1 MNVLAMFARYW
12 QPGAVK
18 TRLAAVW
25 GDDRASQI
33 YLAFVRTLLARC
45 AAIGDER
52 WLVFT
57 PADARTAFEE
67 LAARDW
73 RLKEQS
79 AGDLGQRMASLFS
92 EAFKCGT
99 RRCVL
104 IGSDS
109 PTLPEDYL
117 TKAFELLERVPLVL
131 GPARDGGYYLIGARG
146 SVPPVFEGIE
156 WGTDRVLQQTIRRL
170 QSAGVSFA
178 LLPEWYDIDTAED
191 LERLRQELQEART
204 SALIELRQ
212 KLDGLS

>member
-1 MNVLAMFARYW
+1 MNVLAMFARHW

-18 TRLAAVW
+18 TRLAARW
-25 GDDRASQI
+25 GDERASQI

-45 AAIGDER
+45 ATIGDER

-57 PADARTAFEE
+57 PADARKAFEKLGVGE
-67 LAARDW
+67 W

-79 AGDLGQRMASLFS
+79 TGDLGQRMASLFS
-92 EAFKCGT
+92 EAFTCGA

-109 PTLPEDYL
+109 PTLPEEYL
-117 TKAFELLERVPLVL
+117 TQAFELLGRVPVVL
-131 GPARDGGYYLIGARG
+131 GPARDGGYCLIGARG
-146 SVPPVFEGIE
+146 GVPPVFEGIE
-156 WGTDRVLQQTIRRL
+156 WSTDRVLQQTIRRL

-191 LERLRQELQEART
+191 LERLRQELRDVRT
-204 SALIELRQ
+204 PELIELRQ
-212 KLDGLS
+212 GLSGLS